1 MMQCLFKRSG
11 LKLALLLTVMAILLF
26 NASLILAQSGGGY
39 SITRW
44 TPGGSV
50 AMAGGY
56 TLTGYV
62 NQSEPG
68 PALQGSGYRLVGGYW
83 SGTSI
88 QSPVY
93 LPVILRN

>member
-1 MMQCLFKRSG
+1 MTQRLFKRPW
-11 LKLALLLTVMAILLF
+11 LKLALLFTIMAVLLI
-26 NASLILAQSGGGY
+26 NVSLILAQSGAGY

-50 AMAGGY
+50 ASSSGY

-83 SGTSI
+83 SGTSD
-88 QSPVY
+88 QFPTY

>member
-1 MMQCLFKRSG
+1 MKQRLFKRPR
-11 LKLALLLTVMAILLF
+11 LKLAFLLIVIAVLLI
-26 NASLILAQSGGGY
+26 NVSLILAQSGGGY
-39 SITRW
+39 SIIRW
-44 TPGGSV
+44 TPGGSTASAV
-50 AMAGGY
+50 SY

-83 SGTSI
+83 SGTSS

-93 LPVILRN
+93 LPVLLRN

>member
-1 MMQCLFKRSG
+1 MTQCMFKRPW
-11 LKLALLLTVMAILLF
+11 LKLVLLLAVMSILLI
-26 NASLILAQSGGGY
+26 NVSLILAQSGGGY
-39 SITRW
+39 NIARW

-50 AMAGGY
+50 ASAGGY

-83 SGTSI
+83 SGTSL